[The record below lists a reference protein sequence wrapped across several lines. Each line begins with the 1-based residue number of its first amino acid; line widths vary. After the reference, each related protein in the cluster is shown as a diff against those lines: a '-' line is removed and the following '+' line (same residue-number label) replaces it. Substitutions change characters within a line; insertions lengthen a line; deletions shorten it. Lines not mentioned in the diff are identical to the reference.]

1 MGLEY
6 PKRIIEYNEHEPPGY
21 ISLAVPQFYKEGDKM
36 AIYLRD
42 KDGNRKLVAGSGT
55 AGKGAYEA
63 AVADGY
69 TRTGDEFNA
78 MMANI
83 ATKASP

>member
-1 MGLEY
+1 
-6 PKRIIEYNEHEPPGY
+6 
-21 ISLAVPQFYKEGDKM
+21 M

-42 KDGNRKLVAGSGT
+42 KDGNRKLVAGSGA

-63 AVADGY
+63 AVAGGY
-69 TRTGDEFNA
+69 TGTEDEFNA

-83 ATKASP
+83 ATKAYVDSLVGDIKALLDELNGEVV